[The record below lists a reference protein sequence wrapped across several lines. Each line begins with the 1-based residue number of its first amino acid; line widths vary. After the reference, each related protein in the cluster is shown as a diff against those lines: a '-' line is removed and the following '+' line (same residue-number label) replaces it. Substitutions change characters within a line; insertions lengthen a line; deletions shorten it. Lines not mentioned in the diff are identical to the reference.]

1 MSSEVRQWRPNLAV
15 RVGGAVMA
23 IAGIALAALN
33 IGLSVTGHIPVFVA
47 PLAAVPGVW
56 IACAGFGYLLRNRI
70 VLGNGVLALTGVF
83 RTRRIPVEH
92 ITRAYRGE
100 YGLEFDLHD
109 GRRTVYRGLEFVVFE
124 SWLRDDTQ
132 SIEVTDAVL
141 AAAEQ
146 ARELRSLPP
155 VDATAVTGRRV
166 NRRRHTPFVRVVSSL
181 LAVGLLYYNFTH
193 LHANASQSSSTAAPV
208 PGTVGECMQ
217 DPSTSFSVKSV
228 PCTSPH
234 TAQVY
239 AVTQTTASDG
249 CSESLIE
256 SKLLPQN
263 HYTAALSTTSDYT
276 TITLCLMITPSITHS
291 FVRGH

>member
-1 MSSEVRQWRPNLAV
+1 MSSEVRQWRPNPAV
-15 RVGGAVMA
+15 RVAGAVVA

-47 PLAAVPGVW
+47 PLAAVPGAW

-70 VLGNGVLALTGVF
+70 VLGNDVLALTGAF

-132 SIEVTDAVL
+132 SIEVTDEVL
-141 AAAEQ
+141 TAAEQ

-155 VDATAVTGRRV
+155 VDAAVGVTSRRV
-166 NRRRHTPFVRVVSSL
+166 NRRGVIP
-181 LAVGLLYYNFTH
+181 
-193 LHANASQSSSTAAPV
+193 
-208 PGTVGECMQ
+208 
-217 DPSTSFSVKSV
+217 PSR
-228 PCTSPH
+228 
-234 TAQVY
+234 AW
-239 AVTQTTASDG
+239 
-249 CSESLIE
+249 
-256 SKLLPQN
+256 
-263 HYTAALSTTSDYT
+263 
-276 TITLCLMITPSITHS
+276 
-291 FVRGH
+291 